1 MPEQYFTTKEIAESL
16 RLSLL
21 QVRNLIKSG
30 QLAAYRVGHRSYRI
44 KESDFNSFLESRK
57 QPVIQE

>member
-16 RLSLL
+16 QLSLL

-30 QLAAYRVGHRSYRI
+30 QLPAYRVGYRSYRI
-44 KESDFNSFLESRK
+44 SESDFNSFLQSRK
-57 QPVIQE
+57 QLVNKD